1 MVHGTLEHLINPAL
15 YVPQG
20 SASGVVQRELFLRIE
35 SKALMALGVLMVGV
49 AIVAMLA
56 LGGPLLVSEAK
67 SQMREAKVA
76 SLSSEE
82 KQDLRAIS
90 TVGFADYVEEDPALK
105 SIMPADANF
114 GVVIPKIEVNSKVI
128 ANVNANDADK
138 YLPALKQGL
147 VQAAGSSRPGQK
159 GDNFIFG
166 HSTDFAWNIAT
177 WNALFYNLKDLE
189 KGDKIYVFYE
199 GKPYVYQVTG
209 KGVYEPED
217 VSFLNPNADKER
229 LVLQTCFPP
238 GTVLKRLVV
247 FAERV

>member
-1 MVHGTLEHLINPAL
+1 MGFDNFYGLID
-15 YVPQG
+15 
-20 SASGVVQRELFLRIE
+20 SAE
-35 SKALMALGVLMVGV
+35 S
-49 AIVAMLA
+49 
-56 LGGPLLVSEAK
+56 
-67 SQMREAKVA
+67 R
-76 SLSSEE
+76 
-82 KQDLRAIS
+82 
-90 TVGFADYVEEDPALK
+90 
-105 SIMPADANF
+105 
-114 GVVIPKIEVNSKVI
+114 
-128 ANVNANDADK
+128 
-138 YLPALKQGL
+138 
-147 VQAAGSSRPGQK
+147 RPGQK